1 MGLPKLTE
9 KKTFF
14 SGGIIRL
21 FEDVNL
27 VFSGSMLN
35 EILEKH
41 NLGYSLEEISEYL
54 NRDPDEIFLALFHLA
69 RQGYEIRPLGKRLK

>member
-14 SGGIIRL
+14 DGGIIRL
-21 FEDVNL
+21 FEDANL

-41 NLGYSLEEISEYL
+41 NLG
-54 NRDPDEIFLALFHLA
+54 
-69 RQGYEIRPLGKRLK
+69 

>member
-1 MGLPKLTE
+1 MGLPKLT
-9 KKTFF
+9 KRKTFF
-14 SGGIIRL
+14 GGGIIRL
-21 FEDVNL
+21 FEDANL